1 MSDVR
6 FTVNNHYFVYDAQKG
21 AINKQKHGI
30 SFEAAAFV
38 FLDKLRLD
46 FLDDT
51 HSTIEEERWITIGLV
66 KDVLTVVYCERPE
79 DGKDYYRLIS
89 ARHATPVERRLYNDA
104 VFGRT

>member
-46 FLDDT
+46 FLDVGTVQLKKKDG
-51 HSTIEEERWITIGLV
+51 SPLGL
-66 KDVLTVVYCERPE
+66 
-79 DGKDYYRLIS
+79 
-89 ARHATPVERRLYNDA
+89 
-104 VFGRT
+104 